1 MGQGLWGNSIA
12 FRNSKS
18 FRPPQALRWSF
29 PGLAVTISLRFDTD
43 AMMKPD
49 FLIIGAQ
56 KCATSWL
63 HLHLG
68 RHHQIMLPA
77 DKDIEF
83 FSYPVNLNP
92 ETSRAWLERFD
103 GASTGMRVGDVNGA
117 YFWTESGSAWSI
129 KLDSFNK
136 QIPESVKAF
145 LGDEIQFIIS
155 LRNPV
160 ERAVSAYLHH
170 IHHGAVRPD
179 QKLLEVDAP
188 LGIVDMGF
196 FGAHLKNWLRVYP
209 AKQFLVIRDLPFDR
223 KSATALLSGT
233 LEFLGVADFQEE
245 HPFETPV
252 YPGIHTEDIPPGWR
266 LGSGRTPVN
275 CRSPASES
283 QRSGYYPGRSPLH
296 SPGRRFGIESS

>member
-1 MGQGLWGNSIA
+1 
-12 FRNSKS
+12 
-18 FRPPQALRWSF
+18 
-29 PGLAVTISLRFDTD
+29 
-43 AMMKPD
+43 
-49 FLIIGAQ
+49 
-56 KCATSWL
+56 
-63 HLHLG
+63 
-68 RHHQIMLPA
+68 MLPA

-103 GASTGMRVGDVNGA
+103 GASNGMRIGDVNGA
-117 YFWTESGSAWSI
+117 YFWTETGSAWSI
-129 KLDSFNK
+129 RLDSFNK

-155 LRNPV
+155 LRSPV

-179 QKLLEVDAP
+179 QKLLDVDAP

-233 LEFLGVADFQEE
+233 LAFLGVADVQGEY
-245 HPFETPV
+245 PFETPV
-252 YPGIHTEDIPPGWR
+252 YPGIQRIFRPDGVWVPEEHPSIAVHLPLSHGVPGTTEDGVRYIR
-266 LGSGRTPVN
+266 LVDD
-275 CRSPASES
+275 SELIRLERIFEQDQAMLNELLAANEIS
-283 QRSGYYPGRSPLH
+283 VLEPNEAGMKGVAT
-296 SPGRRFGIESS
+296 